1 MKITVSPAT
10 IKYEEHGWRVSVSEN
25 RGALNFAV
33 ESINT
38 GGFEFE
44 SGTNFDQLAAL
55 IVAAKADAL
64 SRGINWSGN

>member
-1 MKITVSPAT
+1 MTITVSPASVR
-10 IKYEEHGWRVSVSEN
+10 YEDHGWRVSVVEE
-25 RGALNFAV
+25 RGALVFAV

-38 GGFEFE
+38 GSFAFD
-44 SGTNFDQLAAL
+44 SGTNLDQLAAL